1 MGFMWKVK
9 NKIVFLRN
17 GFYQNKESGSKD
29 KNALRFT
36 HVTYCAV
43 GNAGDT
49 MLSQCVRRE
58 YLAQEN
64 VSAWNILQVTDAV
77 TSRTIE
83 EINNTAAIVIGGG
96 GLFIGDTN
104 KNNISGWQWPISKEQ
119 LEDIRCPIFIFSVG
133 FNFFRGQPVSE
144 IFKDNLEALIRK
156 AAFVGLR
163 NHGSVEAVRALLPDE
178 LKCKVVYQPCITTLI
193 SGLYHEK
200 HMTYGK
206 KVAYNVAFDR
216 LEQRF
221 GKNKDRVLK
230 QIAKAAKEI
239 SDKGYEVYYVAHMKD
254 DFQFISYLDNEKIS
268 YAIVD
273 LTNALPFKI
282 IDFYKKVDIILGMRG
297 HAQMIPFGMNCG
309 IITLG
314 SHDKMKWFL
323 EDIDQTNLYIELQ
336 NETDTISQRIVDCF
350 EENYEG
356 GNFEKTIENLKK
368 AQLKLQ
374 TITENNFVTIHEVL
388 EARHD

>member
-104 KNNISGWQWPISKEQ
+104 KNNISGW
-119 LEDIRCPIFIFSVG
+119 G
-133 FNFFRGQPVSE
+133 G
-144 IFKDNLEALIRK
+144 
-156 AAFVGLR
+156 AAS
-163 NHGSVEAVRALLPDE
+163 GSPL
-178 LKCKVVYQPCITTLI
+178 
-193 SGLYHEK
+193 
-200 HMTYGK
+200 
-206 KVAYNVAFDR
+206 
-216 LEQRF
+216 
-221 GKNKDRVLK
+221 
-230 QIAKAAKEI
+230 
-239 SDKGYEVYYVAHMKD
+239 
-254 DFQFISYLDNEKIS
+254 
-268 YAIVD
+268 
-273 LTNALPFKI
+273 
-282 IDFYKKVDIILGMRG
+282 
-297 HAQMIPFGMNCG
+297 
-309 IITLG
+309 
-314 SHDKMKWFL
+314 
-323 EDIDQTNLYIELQ
+323 
-336 NETDTISQRIVDCF
+336 
-350 EENYEG
+350 
-356 GNFEKTIENLKK
+356 
-368 AQLKLQ
+368 
-374 TITENNFVTIHEVL
+374 
-388 EARHD
+388 